1 MGVGGFVPFGTSN
14 PLRELFDH
22 GLDSWSTIFIT
33 RAILYLPR
41 GYDFSVITSFLM
53 YLITAL
59 YNINQSYKDV
69 SENIEKKM
77 RISFK
82 NEFCFRELG
91 RTTFLEAVR
100 PLVSTLAEQV
110 CLNCVMPS
118 VTRLW
123 ILWTDSTFS
132 MISSASSLLAEQSL

>member
-1 MGVGGFVPFGTSN
+1 MTMVLTPGPPSSSQEPSTTCLVAMKMKYNTGV
-14 PLRELFDH
+14 
-22 GLDSWSTIFIT
+22 
-33 RAILYLPR
+33 LYLPR

-132 MISSASSLLAEQSL
+132 MISSASSLLAEPSL